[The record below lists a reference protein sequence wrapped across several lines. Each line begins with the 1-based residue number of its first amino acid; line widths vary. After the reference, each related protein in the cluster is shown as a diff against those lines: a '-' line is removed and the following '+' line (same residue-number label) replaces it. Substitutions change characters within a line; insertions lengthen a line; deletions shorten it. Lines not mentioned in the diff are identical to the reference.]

1 MTKSNKQ
8 DELAEAL
15 LRWAE
20 EDEDNRS
27 VMLIAGDEESVRN
40 TYYGSRGNLVESLAE
55 AMRTDMELRSVCAN
69 ALFMY
74 EQNKAKYNDK
84 AEIDNN

>member
-1 MTKSNKQ
+1 MTKNNNQ

-15 LRWAE
+15 LRWTE

-27 VMLIAGDEESVRN
+27 VMLIAGDEESVRK

-55 AMRTDMELRSVCAN
+55 AMIADKELRSVCAS
-69 ALFMY
+69 ALFKY
-74 EQNKAKYNDK
+74 ETELRDRQSK
-84 AEIDNN
+84 

>member
-15 LRWAE
+15 LEWAE

-40 TYYGSRGNLVESLAE
+40 AYRGSRHNLVVSLVNVLLK
-55 AMRTDMELRSVCAN
+55 DKELRSMCAR
-69 ALFMY
+69 ALVLY
-74 EQNKAKYNDK
+74 EKNKENDYD
-84 AEIDNN
+84 ED

>member
-1 MTKSNKQ
+1 MTKSNKK
-8 DELAEAL
+8 DELSEAL
-15 LRWAE
+15 LRWTE

-27 VMLIAGDEESVRN
+27 VMLIAGDEESVRK

-55 AMRTDMELRSVCAN
+55 AMRGDKVLRSVCAN

-74 EQNKAKYNDK
+74 ENNKANDNDK
-84 AEIDNN
+84 EQTDNN

>member
-20 EDEDNRS
+20 EDVDSRC
-27 VMLIAGDEESVRN
+27 LLIIAGDEESVRK
-40 TYYGSRGNLVESLAE
+40 TYHGSRGNLVESLAE
-55 AMRTDMELRSVCAN
+55 AMIADKELRSVCAS
-69 ALFMY
+69 ALFKY
-74 EQNKAKYNDK
+74 ETELRDRQSK
-84 AEIDNN
+84 